1 MSLLELSPSPKV
13 RPITDRRPKTA
24 PAICSTPTGPTPG
37 ILIEGTA
44 FPFPFEID
52 ICTQTYRGKPPRH
65 ATNLGGTSG
74 EDEADEGD
82 DLAGTEGEGEEEELP
97 ARRSVD
103 KHDRLD
109 EETDQADEMAGG
121 HEPGGE
127 GDEPAGGQA
136 VHGGAEAGAEGNR
149 RVDDGE
155 DAETERHEDSREG
168 DDERGD
174 RQAVEKLP
182 NSR

>member
-1 MSLLELSPSPKV
+1 MALPEPISIGSTDGTEGNPSRLSLRGCHRWRSGRL
-13 RPITDRRPKTA
+13 
-24 PAICSTPTGPTPG
+24 TG
-37 ILIEGTA
+37 
-44 FPFPFEID
+44 
-52 ICTQTYRGKPPRH
+52 
-65 ATNLGGTSG
+65 G

-109 EETDQADEMAGG
+109 EETDQADGMAGG

-127 GDEPAGGQA
+127 GGEPAGGQA
-136 VHGGAEAGAEGNR
+136 VHGGADGDELEGDAEDDEQDIDGAEAGAEGNR

-174 RQAVEKLP
+174 RQAVEKLH
-182 NSR
+182 NFR

>member
-1 MSLLELSPSPKV
+1 MALPEPISIGSTDGTEGNPSRLSLRGCHRWRSGHL
-13 RPITDRRPKTA
+13 
-24 PAICSTPTGPTPG
+24 TG
-37 ILIEGTA
+37 
-44 FPFPFEID
+44 
-52 ICTQTYRGKPPRH
+52 
-65 ATNLGGTSG
+65 G

-103 KHDRLD
+103 KHDRVD
-109 EETDQADEMAGG
+109 EETDQTDEMAGG

-127 GDEPAGGQA
+127 GSEPAGGQA
-136 VHGGAEAGAEGNR
+136 VHGAEAGAEGNR

>member
-1 MSLLELSPSPKV
+1 MALPEPISIGSTDGTEDNPSRLSLRGCHCWRSGRL
-13 RPITDRRPKTA
+13 
-24 PAICSTPTGPTPG
+24 TG
-37 ILIEGTA
+37 
-44 FPFPFEID
+44 
-52 ICTQTYRGKPPRH
+52 
-65 ATNLGGTSG
+65 G
-74 EDEADEGD
+74 EDEANEGD

-103 KHDRLD
+103 KHDRVD
-109 EETDQADEMAGG
+109 EETDQTDEMAGG

-127 GDEPAGGQA
+127 GGEPAGGQA
-136 VHGGAEAGAEGNR
+136 VHGAEGNR

-182 NSR
+182 NFR

>member
-136 VHGGAEAGAEGNR
+136 VHGAEAGAEGNR

-182 NSR
+182 NFR

>member
-1 MSLLELSPSPKV
+1 MGSTDGTEGNLSRLSLRGCHCWRSGRL
-13 RPITDRRPKTA
+13 
-24 PAICSTPTGPTPG
+24 TG
-37 ILIEGTA
+37 
-44 FPFPFEID
+44 
-52 ICTQTYRGKPPRH
+52 
-65 ATNLGGTSG
+65 G

-103 KHDRLD
+103 KHDRVD
-109 EETDQADEMAGG
+109 EETDQTDEMAGG